1 MAGFV
6 YILCATM
13 SFACFYMLR
22 RGYLQ
27 NRFKLL
33 FWSSLGFLGFAMNN
47 VLLFLDQVVIQD
59 YDLSVVRTI
68 PALIGVVTLLYG
80 LISDTV

>member
-1 MAGFV
+1 
-6 YILCATM
+6 
-13 SFACFYMLR
+13 MLR
-22 RGYLQ
+22 EGYKK

-33 FWSSLGFLGFAMNN
+33 FWSSLGFLGFALNN
-47 VLLFLDQVVIQD
+47 ILLFLDQVVIAN
-59 YDLSVVRTI
+59 YDLSVIRTV

>member
-1 MAGFV
+1 
-6 YILCATM
+6 M

-22 RGYLQ
+22 RGYQ
-27 NRFKLL
+27 RNRFKLL
-33 FWSSLGFLGFAMNN
+33 FWSSIGFLGFAVNN
-47 VLLFLDQVVIQD
+47 ILLFLDQVVIQE

>member
-6 YILCATM
+6 YILCAIM
-13 SFACFYMLR
+13 SFACYYMLAQ
-22 RGYLQ
+22 GYKK

-33 FWSSLGFLGFAMNN
+33 FWSSLGFLGFALNN
-47 VLLFLDQVVIQD
+47 ILLFVDQVIITD
-59 YDLSVVRTI
+59 YDLSVIRTV